1 MAVGVSGANAVAA
14 AAPGRR
20 ITGAKAPVKER
31 KRARRRM
38 EPMRVVGGGVPG
50 AASRGRQTR
59 RDAGG
64 GGRGGGDCVIS
75 ITHMA
80 VKDCLCLPFL
90 YAFAYKNFA
99 LSLPACSPKS
109 SLPLQTQPDSR
120 LLCLF

>member
-59 RDAGG
+59 RDGG
-64 GGRGGGDCVIS
+64 GGGPRPLWACGPTAS
-75 ITHMA
+75 PTTHGFTTDPF
-80 VKDCLCLPFL
+80 VFLP
-90 YAFAYKNFA
+90 
-99 LSLPACSPKS
+99 PPRRR
-109 SLPLQTQPDSR
+109 PSR
-120 LLCLF
+120 RR